1 MAIATFND
9 HGIRFNHPADWEVEV
24 DRDGE
29 KTTVTINAPDGVAF
43 ALLALDEDGPEP
55 GDVAAQALEAMRGE
69 YPDLEAVAVVEVV
82 GGFDAVGSDVEFL
95 SLDATN
101 ACAIRCFRTP
111 RRTVLVFGQWSDL
124 EGGEPAEQIRDI
136 RGTLEETDS

>member
-1 MAIATFND
+1 MTIATFDD
-9 HGIRFNHPADWEVEV
+9 HGVRFSYPADWEVEV

-43 ALLALDEDGPEP
+43 ALLAMDEGRPEP
-55 GDVAAQALEAMRGE
+55 GEVAAQALEAMRGE
-69 YPDLEAVAVVEVV
+69 YPDLDAVAVVEDV
-82 GGFDAVGSDVEFL
+82 GGHDAVGVDVEFL

-101 ACAIRCFRTP
+101 ACAIRCYRSP
-111 RRTVLVFGQWSDL
+111 RQTVLVFGQWSDL

-136 RGTLEETDS
+136 RRTLEETDV